1 MNLPGTPKTLGI
13 ITIATG
19 KYFEEFIPTLKTSID
34 QYFNFP
40 GYEVHFYCFTDSQQ
54 PIAGITNIPIKHFSW
69 PFSTLLRYR
78 WIEQNLSKLQSHD
91 FLLYMDADMRVVST
105 PPLSTFTPGLIAVR
119 HPGYIASPG
128 AFEIDRQD
136 SCYVP
141 PPLRKH
147 YYQGCFWGG
156 QSAQFAELITA
167 LSQMVDEDLSI
178 GLIPIWHDESYL
190 NKYLS
195 TQSCEALPPTYA
207 WPEAEPYSQ
216 APYILHLEKK
226 HQVIRQDSMNRL
238 NIDALIKGGD
248 INSELAIYQKLYL
261 KSHEKC
267 QRLESRLVQRNI
279 GISRIREWISYF
291 TKNITSYF

>member
-1 MNLPGTPKTLGI
+1 MNRPGTTKTLGI

-19 KYFEEFIPTLKTSID
+19 KYFEEFIPTLKVSID

-40 GYEVHFYCFTDSQQ
+40 GYQVHFYCFTDSQQ
-54 PIAGITNIPIKHFSW
+54 AIAGITNIPIKHFSW

-105 PPLSTFTPGLIAVR
+105 PPQTTFVPGLIAVR
-119 HPGYIASPG
+119 HPGYIRAPG

-156 QSAQFAELITA
+156 QSAQFSELITT
-167 LSQMVDEDLSI
+167 LSQMVHKDLGM

-195 TQSCEALPPTYA
+195 TQSCEPLPSTYA
-207 WPEAEPYSQ
+207 WPEAQPHSQ

-226 HQVIRQDSMNRL
+226 HQVIRQDSMDRL
-238 NIDALIKGGD
+238 NIDALLKGGD

-261 KSHEKC
+261 EAHEKC
-267 QRLESRLVQRNI
+267 QRLESRLAQKNI
-279 GISRIREWISYF
+279 GISRIREWLAYY
-291 TKNITSYF
+291 KKDKPG

>member
-1 MNLPGTPKTLGI
+1 MHDTNSLKTLGI

-19 KYFEEFIPTLKTSID
+19 KYFEEFIPNLKASVD
-34 QYFNFP
+34 QYFQFP
-40 GYEVHFYCFTDSQQ
+40 GYKVHFYCFTDSLVKFE
-54 PIAGITNIPIKHFSW
+54 GITNISIRHFGW

-78 WIEQNLSKLQSHD
+78 WIEQNLASLKQYD

-105 PPLSTFTPGLIAVR
+105 PPVSMFNHPLVAVR
-119 HPGYIASPG
+119 HPGYLNTPG

-156 QSAQFAELITA
+156 ESAKFCDLINS
-167 LSQMVDEDLSI
+167 LSTMVNNDLSL
-178 GLIPIWHDESYL
+178 GNIPIWHDESYL

-195 TQSCEALPPTYA
+195 SQSCEALPPTYA
-207 WPEAEPYSQ
+207 WPEADKPTD

-226 HQVIRQDSMNRL
+226 HQVIRQASDSRL
-238 NIDALIKGGD
+238 NIEALIAVED
-248 INSELAIYQKLYL
+248 CESELEIYKKLYL
-261 KSHEKC
+261 NSHEKC
-267 QRLESRLVQRNI
+267 QRLEDRLVQKNI
-279 GISRIREWISYF
+279 WLSRMREWVAFYRNGN
-291 TKNITSYF
+291 K